1 MARIYLTF
9 ILVAILS
16 SLFFSEIY
24 FIFEPKTFTFFE
36 KEIEITS
43 QILLSGLA
51 VLILV
56 SLLLIGLIEKL
67 FYLEKTKS
75 KSEKKRGMAT
85 KE

>member
-1 MARIYLTF
+1 MTRIYLTF

>member
-24 FIFEPKTFTFFE
+24 FIFEPKTFTFFR

-67 FYLEKTKS
+67 FYLVKTKS
-75 KSEKKRGMAT
+75 KSEEKRRMAT

>member
-24 FIFEPKTFTFFE
+24 FIFEPKIFTFFE

>member
-67 FYLEKTKS
+67 FYLKKIKS

>member
-67 FYLEKTKS
+67 FYLKKTKS

>member
-24 FIFEPKTFTFFE
+24 FIFEPKTFIFFK

-67 FYLEKTKS
+67 FYLVKTKS

>member
-16 SLFFSEIY
+16 SLFFSETY
-24 FIFEPKTFTFFE
+24 FIFEPKTFTFFM
-36 KEIEITS
+36 KEIEISS

-67 FYLEKTKS
+67 FYLVKTKS

>member
-24 FIFEPKTFTFFE
+24 FIFEPKTFTFFR

-67 FYLEKTKS
+67 FYLVKTKS

>member
-16 SLFFSEIY
+16 SLFFSETY
-24 FIFEPKTFTFFE
+24 FIFEPITFTFFM
-36 KEIEITS
+36 KEIEISS
-43 QILLSGLA
+43 QILLSGL
-51 VLILV
+51 VFLILV

-67 FYLEKTKS
+67 FYLVKTKS
-75 KSEKKRGMAT
+75 KSEEKRRMAT